1 MAPAP
6 SITIPWRTASF
17 RLTALIASL
26 FLIAAL
32 VIVAVLYWSMSDL
45 ILRQLVHDVTARAA
59 RVQARIARLG
69 PDQAQSYITRVAEA
83 DRTTFFLLARSGD
96 RHREAGNLDAWPS
109 HIHADGKPDV
119 FSFERGGER
128 ILALGIATNLGDG
141 RMLLVAR
148 RAVAQEQLTRR
159 LQWILLAGSLLI
171 AGLGIG
177 AGLVLSRTV
186 LRRVDAIS
194 QTGERFLRGQMKE
207 RVPLT
212 GSADELDALAGNLND
227 MFDRIEQ
234 LMRGMRE
241 VSDNIA
247 HDLKTPLN
255 RLRIRAEQALDTR
268 MSDQDRQVALER
280 IVTETDEIIRTFN
293 ALLQVAKLEAGAMEP
308 VADAFDLS
316 QLIADIIELYAPVAE
331 EAGISLVCQVPPG
344 IAIAAHRQLIG
355 QAITNL
361 IENALKYGRSHK
373 ASAAVADVRVSL
385 TTNPREIIVSI
396 ADHGPGI
403 AEPDR
408 QRALERFVR
417 LDESRSMPGTGL
429 GLSLVAAV
437 ARGHGGEVR
446 LLDNAPGLTAQ
457 LVLPRHLLRALATGP
472 SAPETIEIA

>member
-1 MAPAP
+1 L
-6 SITIPWRTASF
+6 ITA
-17 RLTALIASL
+17 L

-32 VIVAVLYWSMSDL
+32 MIIGILYWSMSDL
-45 ILRQLVHDVTARAA
+45 LLRQLVHDVSARS
-59 RVQARIARLG
+59 ARIQSRLIGLG
-69 PDQAQSYITRVAEA
+69 PAQAKSFINNLVDA
-83 DRTTFFLLARSGD
+83 DRTSYYLLTQPVGKLRD
-96 RHREAGNLDAWPS
+96 AGNLAVWPDHIRPDA
-109 HIHADGKPDV
+109 KPDV
-119 FSFERGGER
+119 FSFEQGGER
-128 ILALGIATNLGDG
+128 VLALGIARKLADG
-141 RMLLVAR
+141 RLFLVAR

-159 LQWILLAGSLLI
+159 FQWILLAGSILI
-171 AGLGIG
+171 SCLGVA

-194 QTGERFLRGQMKE
+194 RTGERFLRGQMKE

-212 GSADELDALAGNLND
+212 GSDDELDALAGNLNS

-268 MSDQDRQVALER
+268 MSDADRQAALER

-308 VADAFDLS
+308 IRNTFDLS
-316 QLIADIIELYAPVAE
+316 TLIGDVIELYEPVAE
-331 EAGISLVCQVPPG
+331 EAGATLTSDVPQA
-344 IAIAAHRQLIG
+344 ITIAAHRQLIG

-361 IENALKYGRSHK
+361 IENALKYGCPPEGSP
-373 ASAAVADVRVSL
+373 SAGSVRVVL
-385 TTNPREIIVSI
+385 GADAEHITIAVS
-396 ADHGPGI
+396 DRGPGI
-403 AEPDR
+403 AKPDR
-408 QRALERFVR
+408 QRATERFVR
-417 LDESRSMPGTGL
+417 LDASRSRPGTGL

-446 LLDNAPGLTAQ
+446 LLDNDPGLTAQ
-457 LVLPRHLLRALATGP
+457 LVLPRHLMRPDATTP
-472 SAPETIEIA
+472 PTSSKQPQPAEER